1 MSSSHLSPADY
12 LYRSLSQL
20 RLVQCLLHLASQ
32 SDDRLSGEE
41 LADLAE
47 VVQAALDGLNVVAD
61 SVPEEA
67 EQSAEVRHAQ

>member
-1 MSSSHLSPADY
+1 MSNSLSPADY